1 MHAFLNT
8 TITSSVTALIILLVK
23 KLLSNKISLKWQLYI
38 WIILALRLIVP
49 VFPQSTLSVFNSI
62 PSVQN
67 IEISEK
73 ALESIPSETNTFVTG
88 KIVFGN
94 KDKAFTLYK
103 SFADYITTIWLG
115 GAAVMFIYMSC
126 AYLVFSRKTKGYPI
140 INDEKILSVLE
151 ECKVRAGVI
160 KSIKVRNGGNTPLLK
175 GIFKPEIILPGG
187 YTEAELK
194 SVFTHEMMH
203 LKHGD
208 VALSMF
214 CTLLLCTYWYN
225 PLMWLCL
232 FIVRRDME
240 LLCDFRV
247 LEVLQNRKEYAT
259 VLLKTALRKNKFIF
273 ATTSLQNGEKEI
285 SRRIKYI
292 AYLKRP
298 KVIWSA
304 LAALAVIVVGALCLT
319 NALDGTSKEVN
330 GYNAATLYKYKT
342 KYVGDVSKV
351 GGLTSN
357 LPYTQYKNGISLQTQ
372 AEPYGITVNY
382 TLTPDN
388 FSQIVSNGKA
398 KVIQNAAVIFCLVDN
413 VSIIRFKFD
422 DGSSIHTYAFERKGL
437 SDAFG
442 HDFREYSASLAKFE
456 DEFLLL
462 LSGFDRDTAS
472 SYNTPVSID
481 KNVELYVWRN
491 KKVTGSNNVYYTLLP
506 GTNTKKTNEM
516 IYNLKD
522 ATTDLNAINEKLK
535 EYEGDTHLSIRHDMS
550 FTKKEMLKMDE
561 KIEFPGVSRSIGT
574 FGEPEESDIA
584 AIVEKNLEIIMSSP
598 IEDSNPW
605 SYIENHPNEY
615 ETILKMGDNAL
626 NYMLSQFAK
635 GKENG
640 LKGQI
645 MMSLCKDILGDR
657 NNVAE
662 GSYSSPMEWYQ
673 KLAPYTAAKLTEF
686 KPQTEDEIEK
696 LVYSAALKEYRSDTA
711 SLDVVAP
718 HIFDTYEKDNIL
730 KIFATVYYSSFNL
743 YGSSLSQGSAGV
755 VPAAIVYTKNSHG
768 TYTFKEYIEA
778 KDGAY
783 FQKSIEEFCA
793 PKTDV
798 AKAIMKH
805 YGDYGDL
812 MELMKKNVIECLKQ
826 NNLTGVSLKNYNGE
840 LTPLN

>member
-1 MHAFLNT
+1 M
-8 TITSSVTALIILLVK
+8 
-23 KLLSNKISLKWQLYI
+23 
-38 WIILALRLIVP
+38 
-49 VFPQSTLSVFNSI
+49 SVFNSV

-67 IEISEK
+67 VEISEK
-73 ALESIPSETNTFVTG
+73 TLETIPTETNTFVTG
-88 KIVFGN
+88 KIVLGD
-94 KDKAFTLYK
+94 KDKAFILHKT
-103 SFADYITTIWLG
+103 FADYITTIWLG
-115 GAAVMFIYMSC
+115 GAAVMFIYMFG
-126 AYLVFSRKTKGYPI
+126 AYLVFSRKTKRYPV

-151 ECKVRAGVI
+151 ECKIRTGVT
-160 KSIKVRNGGNTPLLK
+160 KSIKVRIGESTPLLK

-194 SVFTHEMMH
+194 SVFTHELMH

-208 VALSMF
+208 IPLSML
-214 CTLLLCTYWYN
+214 CTFLLCIYWYN

-232 FIVRRDME
+232 FVVRRDIE

-259 VLLKTALRKNKFIF
+259 VLLKTALRKNRNIF
-273 ATTSLQNGEKEI
+273 ATTSMQNGEKEI

-292 AYLKRP
+292 AYLKKS
-298 KVIWSA
+298 KVLWSA
-304 LAALAVIVVGALCLT
+304 IAALTAVVVGALCLT
-319 NALDGTSKEVN
+319 NALDSTPKEVN

-342 KYVGDVSKV
+342 KYVGDASKV

-382 TLTPDN
+382 ILMPDD
-388 FSQIVSNGKA
+388 FSQIVSDGNT

-422 DGSSIHTYAFERKGL
+422 DGSSIHTYAFDRKGL
-437 SDAFG
+437 SDAFD
-442 HDFREYSASLAKFE
+442 HDFREYSASLAKFK
-456 DEFLLL
+456 DEFLPL

-472 SYNTPVSID
+472 SYDTPVSID
-481 KNVELYVWRN
+481 KNMELYVWRN
-491 KKVTGSNNVYYTLLP
+491 KKVTGSNDVYYTLLP

-535 EYEGDTHLSIRHDMS
+535 EYEGDTHLSIRHDIS
-550 FTKKEMLKMDE
+550 FTKEEMLKMDE
-561 KIEFPGVSRSIGT
+561 KIEFPGVSRSIGA

-584 AIVEKNLEIIMSSP
+584 AKVEKNLEIIMSSP
-598 IEDSNPW
+598 KEDSNPW
-605 SYIENHPNEY
+605 SYIEHHQNEY
-615 ETILKMGDNAL
+615 HTILKMGDNAL
-626 NYMLSQFAK
+626 NYMLSQFAE
-635 GKENG
+635 GKADG
-640 LKGQI
+640 LKAHI

-673 KLAPYTAAKLTEF
+673 KLALYTAAKLSEF

-696 LVYSAALKEYRSDTA
+696 LVYSAALKKYRSDTA

-718 HIFDTYEKDNIL
+718 HIFDTYEKGNTL

-755 VPAAIVYTKNSHG
+755 VPAA
-768 TYTFKEYIEA
+768 
-778 KDGAY
+778 
-783 FQKSIEEFCA
+783 
-793 PKTDV
+793 
-798 AKAIMKH
+798 
-805 YGDYGDL
+805 
-812 MELMKKNVIECLKQ
+812 
-826 NNLTGVSLKNYNGE
+826 
-840 LTPLN
+840 

>member
-1 MHAFLNT
+1 MDVFLNI
-8 TITSSVTALIILLVK
+8 TITSSATALIILLVK
-23 KLLSNKISLKWQLYI
+23 KLLSNKISPKWQLYI
-38 WIILALRLIVP
+38 WIILALRLLVP
-49 VFPQSTLSVFNSI
+49 VFPQSAMSVFNSI

-67 IEISEK
+67 IEISEQT
-73 ALESIPSETNTFVTG
+73 LETIPTETNTVVTG
-88 KIVFGN
+88 KLVLGD
-94 KDKAFTLYK
+94 KDKAFILHKT
-103 SFADYITTIWLG
+103 FADYITTIWFG
-115 GAAVMFIYMSC
+115 GAGVMLIYMSG
-126 AYLVFSRKTKGYPI
+126 AYLVFSIKTKRYPV

-151 ECKVRAGVI
+151 ECKIRTGVTRSINVRSGENA
-160 KSIKVRNGGNTPLLK
+160 PLLK
-175 GIFKPEIILPGG
+175 GIFKPEIILPDG

-194 SVFTHEMMH
+194 SVFTHELMH

-208 VALSMF
+208 IPLSML
-214 CTLLLCTYWYN
+214 CTFLLCIYWYN

-232 FIVRRDME
+232 FMVRRDIE

-247 LEVLQNRKEYAT
+247 VEVLQNRKEYAT
-259 VLLKTALRKNKFIF
+259 VLLKTALRKNRNIF
-273 ATTSLQNGEKEI
+273 ATTSMQNGEKEI
-285 SRRIKYI
+285 SRRIRYI
-292 AYLKRP
+292 ACLKKP
-298 KVIWSA
+298 KVIWSVI
-304 LAALAVIVVGALCLT
+304 AALTAVVVGALCLT
-319 NALDGTSKEVN
+319 NALDSTPKEVN
-330 GYNAATLYKYKT
+330 GYNTATLYKYKT
-342 KYVGDVSKV
+342 KYVGDASKV

-382 TLTPDN
+382 TLTPDD
-388 FSQIVSNGKA
+388 FSQIVSDGNT

-422 DGSSIHTYAFERKGL
+422 DGSSIHTYAFDRKGL
-437 SDAFG
+437 SNAFA
-442 HDFREYSASLAKFE
+442 HDFREYSASLTKFK
-456 DEFLLL
+456 DEFLPLL
-462 LSGFDRDTAS
+462 LGFDRDTAS
-472 SYNTPVSID
+472 LYNTPVSID
-481 KNVELYVWRN
+481 KNVELYVWKN
-491 KKVTGSNNVYYTLLP
+491 KKVTGSNDVYYTLLP

-522 ATTDLNAINEKLK
+522 ATTELNAINEKLK

-550 FTKKEMLKMDE
+550 FTKEQMLIMDE
-561 KIEFPGVSRSIGT
+561 KIEFPGASRSIGT

-584 AIVEKNLEIIMSSP
+584 AKVEENLKIIMSSP
-598 IEDSNPW
+598 MEESNPW
-605 SYIENHPNEY
+605 SYIEHHQNEY
-615 ETILKMGDNAL
+615 HTILKMGDTAL
-626 NYMLSQFAK
+626 NYLLSQTAEFKA
-635 GKENG
+635 NG
-640 LKGQI
+640 LKAHI

-673 KLAPYTAAKLTEF
+673 KLAPYTAAKLSEF
-686 KPQTEDEIEK
+686 KPQTKDEIEK
-696 LVYSAALKEYRSDTA
+696 LVYSAALKKYRSDTA

-718 HIFDTYEKDNIL
+718 HIFGTYEKGNTI
-730 KIFATVYYSSFNL
+730 KIFATVYYSSFNM

-755 VPAAIVYTKNSHG
+755 VPAAIVYTKDSDG

-793 PKTDV
+793 PKTEV

-812 MELMKKNVIECLKQ
+812 KELMKKNVIECLKQ
-826 NNLTGVSLKNYNGE
+826 NDLTGISLKNYNGE